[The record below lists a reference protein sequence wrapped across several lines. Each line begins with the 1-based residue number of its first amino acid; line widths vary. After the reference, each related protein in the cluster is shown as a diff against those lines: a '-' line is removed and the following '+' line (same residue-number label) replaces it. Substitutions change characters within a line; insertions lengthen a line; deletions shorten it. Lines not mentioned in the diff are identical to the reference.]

1 MNIIFDFGNVLVR
14 WEPKKVFLP
23 YFNNDE
29 KEYDFFWE
37 QICDADFRNRIDA
50 GEKQEGV
57 IKEYQTKFPKY
68 ADRIAM
74 YWSHWEESLPG
85 EMPGMYDLV
94 AQLKGD
100 PSNHI
105 YGLTNWSMET
115 FPIARQRF
123 KVLQLIDDYVVS
135 GAEGFVKPGTGKLSI
150 SGTVGVKG
158 SVTISGAD
166 FGKLPA
172 SFGMYA
178 KVSATGMRVDTEPL
192 VNPPGTRIHMLTAS
206 STLIWCRV

>member
-29 KEYDFFWE
+29 KEYVFFWE
-37 QICDADFRNRIDA
+37 HICDADFRNRIDA

-57 IKEYQTKFPKY
+57 IKEYQAKFPKY

-74 YWSHWEESLPG
+74 YCSHWEESLPG

-135 GAEGFVKPGTGKLSI
+135 GAEGFVKPDHRLFQILLDRFGLRAEECVFVDDNAANVASACKTGFNGI
-150 SGTVGVKG
+150 VFE
-158 SVTISGAD
+158 GAD
-166 FGKLPA
+166 NLRKKL
-172 SFGMYA
+172 
-178 KVSATGMRVDTEPL
+178 
-192 VNPPGTRIHMLTAS
+192 N
-206 STLIWCRV
+206 

>member
-23 YFNNDE
+23 YFNYDE

-57 IKEYQTKFPKY
+57 IKEYQAKFPKY

-135 GAEGFVKPGTGKLSI
+135 GAEGFVKPDHRLFQILLDRFGLRAEECVFVDDNAANVASACKMGFNGI
-150 SGTVGVKG
+150 VFE
-158 SVTISGAD
+158 GAD
-166 FGKLPA
+166 NLRKKL
-172 SFGMYA
+172 
-178 KVSATGMRVDTEPL
+178 
-192 VNPPGTRIHMLTAS
+192 N
-206 STLIWCRV
+206 

>member
-29 KEYDFFWE
+29 KEYHFFWE

-57 IKEYQTKFPKY
+57 IKEYQAKFPKY

-135 GAEGFVKPGTGKLSI
+135 GAEGFVKPDHRLFQILLDRFGLRTEECVFVDDNAANVASACKMGFNGI
-150 SGTVGVKG
+150 VFE
-158 SVTISGAD
+158 GAD
-166 FGKLPA
+166 NLRKKL
-172 SFGMYA
+172 
-178 KVSATGMRVDTEPL
+178 
-192 VNPPGTRIHMLTAS
+192 N
-206 STLIWCRV
+206 

>member
-23 YFNNDE
+23 YFNYDE

-37 QICDADFRNRIDA
+37 HICDADFRNRIDA

-57 IKEYQTKFPKY
+57 IKEYQAKFPKY

-135 GAEGFVKPGTGKLSI
+135 GAEGFVKPDHRLFQILLDRFGLRAEECVFVDDNAANVASACKMGFNGI
-150 SGTVGVKG
+150 VFE
-158 SVTISGAD
+158 GAD
-166 FGKLPA
+166 NLRKKL
-172 SFGMYA
+172 
-178 KVSATGMRVDTEPL
+178 
-192 VNPPGTRIHMLTAS
+192 N
-206 STLIWCRV
+206 

>member
-37 QICDADFRNRIDA
+37 HICDADFRNRIDA

-57 IKEYQTKFPKY
+57 IKEYQAKFPKY

-135 GAEGFVKPGTGKLSI
+135 GAEGFVKPDHRLFQILLDRFGLRAEECVFIDDNAANVASACEMGFNGI
-150 SGTVGVKG
+150 VFE
-158 SVTISGAD
+158 GAD
-166 FGKLPA
+166 NLRKKL
-172 SFGMYA
+172 
-178 KVSATGMRVDTEPL
+178 
-192 VNPPGTRIHMLTAS
+192 N
-206 STLIWCRV
+206 

>member
-37 QICDADFRNRIDA
+37 HICDADFRNRIDA

-57 IKEYQTKFPKY
+57 IKEYQAKFPKY

-74 YWSHWEESLPG
+74 YCSHWEESLPG

-135 GAEGFVKPGTGKLSI
+135 GAEGFVKPDHRLFQILLDRFGLRAEECVFVDDNAANVASACKTGFNGI
-150 SGTVGVKG
+150 VFE
-158 SVTISGAD
+158 GAD
-166 FGKLPA
+166 NLRKKL
-172 SFGMYA
+172 
-178 KVSATGMRVDTEPL
+178 
-192 VNPPGTRIHMLTAS
+192 N
-206 STLIWCRV
+206 

>member
-57 IKEYQTKFPKY
+57 IKEYQAKFPKY

-135 GAEGFVKPGTGKLSI
+135 GAEGFVKPDHRLFQILLDRFGLRAEECVFVDDNAANVASACEMGFNGIVFEGANSLRKKL
-150 SGTVGVKG
+150 
-158 SVTISGAD
+158 
-166 FGKLPA
+166 
-172 SFGMYA
+172 
-178 KVSATGMRVDTEPL
+178 
-192 VNPPGTRIHMLTAS
+192 N
-206 STLIWCRV
+206 

>member
-14 WEPKKVFLP
+14 WEPKKVVLP
-23 YFNNDE
+23 YFNYDE

-57 IKEYQTKFPKY
+57 IKEYQAKFPKY

-135 GAEGFVKPGTGKLSI
+135 GAEGFVKPDHRLFQILLDRFGLRAEECVFVDDNAANVASACEMGFNGI
-150 SGTVGVKG
+150 VFE
-158 SVTISGAD
+158 GAD
-166 FGKLPA
+166 NLRKKL
-172 SFGMYA
+172 
-178 KVSATGMRVDTEPL
+178 
-192 VNPPGTRIHMLTAS
+192 N
-206 STLIWCRV
+206 

>member
-23 YFNNDE
+23 YFNYDE

-57 IKEYQTKFPKY
+57 IKEYQAKFPKY

-135 GAEGFVKPGTGKLSI
+135 GAEGFVKPDHRLFQILLDRFGLRAEECVFVDDNAANGASACKMGFNGI
-150 SGTVGVKG
+150 VFE
-158 SVTISGAD
+158 GAD
-166 FGKLPA
+166 NLRKKL
-172 SFGMYA
+172 
-178 KVSATGMRVDTEPL
+178 
-192 VNPPGTRIHMLTAS
+192 N
-206 STLIWCRV
+206 

>member
-57 IKEYQTKFPKY
+57 IKEYQAKFPKY

-135 GAEGFVKPGTGKLSI
+135 GAEGFVKPDHRLFQILLDRFGLRAEECVFVDDNAANVASACKMGFNGIVFEGANSLRKKL
-150 SGTVGVKG
+150 
-158 SVTISGAD
+158 
-166 FGKLPA
+166 
-172 SFGMYA
+172 
-178 KVSATGMRVDTEPL
+178 
-192 VNPPGTRIHMLTAS
+192 N
-206 STLIWCRV
+206 